1 MRETPWLPVADEA
14 ASPLLARQAAASAGV
29 QSVSNVEGSFS
40 YDQGSL
46 SSTSYIAEVFNKAA
60 ASLCA
65 SLPDYGIV
73 QGSPRVTVDGDVD
86 NAFEATVDEMAEG
99 KGAKTLVMACACRF
113 ERSRWWRYRERGGVR
128 RVA

>member
-1 MRETPWLPVADEA
+1 M
-14 ASPLLARQAAASAGV
+14 
-29 QSVSNVEGSFS
+29 QSVSNVEGSSS

-99 KGAKTLVMACACRF
+99 KGAKTLVMACACA
-113 ERSRWWRYRERGGVR
+113 SNVPGGGAIANAEVSG
-128 RVA
+128 VSLEAIAQMAGA

>member
-1 MRETPWLPVADEA
+1 MKASTAKASGAVFGAIALAGMGVASVTPYAGDAVAAPVADEA

-73 QGSPRVTVDGDVD
+73 QGSPRVTVDAASFA
-86 NAFEATVDEMAEG
+86 AFA
-99 KGAKTLVMACACRF
+99 
-113 ERSRWWRYRERGGVR
+113 VR
-128 RVA
+128 AASGP